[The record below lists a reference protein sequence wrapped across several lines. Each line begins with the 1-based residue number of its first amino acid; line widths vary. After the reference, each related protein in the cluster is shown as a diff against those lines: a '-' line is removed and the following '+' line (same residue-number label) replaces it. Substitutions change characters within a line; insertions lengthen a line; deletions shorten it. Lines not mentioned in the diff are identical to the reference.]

1 MSDTFS
7 NLRRQFPLANE
18 GEKTMKLQFDVA
30 GTDLASVRNYSY
42 TYYLDGSD
50 KGSPLQGVS
59 VDQNGAYF
67 TCTVQLP
74 PEAIAELNVKDGKT
88 TDVKTHTLEITVN
101 DGTGESAKSEAFTI
115 DTVKQLPEPVNLRL
129 AGQVVAPP
137 KIVAVPAPPS
147 NVGTVP
153 AQLNPVTATPFTPV
167 KPAV

>member
-7 NLRRQFPLANE
+7 NLRHQFPLE
-18 GEKTMKLQFDVA
+18 SETTMKLQFDVA
-30 GTDLASVRNYSY
+30 GTDLQSVRNYSY

-67 TCTVQLP
+67 TCTVQVP

-129 AGQVVAPP
+129 SGQVVAPP
-137 KIVAVPAPPS
+137 KIVAPTNFEVVPPTP
-147 NVGTVP
+147 
-153 AQLNPVTATPFTPV
+153 NPVTATPFTPV